1 MLVVSPRP
9 TTTMTTTAVD
19 ATADRAARRAENRI
33 LGLISLAHLVSH
45 FHILVLPPLFLFLK
59 DRLGVGYLELGL
71 ALTVFNIVSM
81 IGQAPTGFLVDR
93 IGAKRLLVGGLLL
106 GGLSF
111 LLLAGTM
118 TYPMLLV
125 SAALAGVANC
135 VYHPADYAI
144 LSASVA
150 DSRTGRAFSIHTFSG
165 FLGGA
170 IAPGTMLAITAVTNV
185 AWAIAA
191 AGVLGLAVGAWL
203 AFAGPMGVDPRQRAR
218 AAAAR
223 GDAAAARPAGVP
235 LSVILSPAIV
245 MLTVFFTLLSLSS
258 GGISKFSVVALTSGY
273 DTPVGAANSALTA
286 FLMASAFGVLAGG
299 VLADRTRRHADVA
312 AASFLVTA
320 ILIASMNVID
330 YSPVMMVLVLGVA
343 GFLSGMI
350 APSRDMLVRR
360 AAPPGAAGSVFGIVS
375 TGFNI
380 GGAVGPILFGWI
392 MDHGA
397 PRWVFGATALFM
409 LATVILTWLGERRM
423 GGRTAPAGQPA
434 T

>member
-1 MLVVSPRP
+1 
-9 TTTMTTTAVD
+9 MTTIAGD
-19 ATADRAARRAENRI
+19 ATAGRAARRAENRV

-71 ALTVFNIVSM
+71 ALTVFNVVSM
-81 IGQAPTGFLVDR
+81 LGQAPTGFLVDR
-93 IGAKRLLVGGLLL
+93 VGAKRLLVGGLLL

-144 LSASVA
+144 LSATVDDA
-150 DSRTGRAFSIHTFSG
+150 RTGRAFSIHTFAG
-165 FLGGA
+165 YLGGA
-170 IAPGTMLAITAVTNV
+170 IAPGTLLAITAAANV
-185 AWAIAA
+185 VWALAA
-191 AGVLGLAVGAWL
+191 AGLLGLAVGAWL
-203 AFAGPMGVDPRQRAR
+203 AFAGPMGIDPRQQAI
-218 AAAAR
+218 AASAR
-223 GDAAAARPAGVP
+223 GDARARPAGVP
-235 LSVILSPAIV
+235 LSVIMSPAVV

-258 GGISKFSVVALTSGY
+258 GGISNFSVVALTSGY
-273 DTPVGAANSALTA
+273 GTPVGAANSALTA

-320 ILIASMNVID
+320 ILVASINVVD
-330 YSPVMMVLVLGVA
+330 YSPMMMVLVLGLA

-375 TGFNI
+375 TGFNV
-380 GGAVGPILFGWI
+380 GGAIGPILFGWI

-409 LATVILTWLGERRM
+409 LATVVLTWLGERRM
-423 GGRTAPAGQPA
+423 GGRPAPAGQPA

>member
-1 MLVVSPRP
+1 MPIK
-9 TTTMTTTAVD
+9 MTTIAGD
-19 ATADRAARRAENRI
+19 ATAGRAARRAENRV
-33 LGLISLAHLVSH
+33 LGLISVAHLVSH

-71 ALTVFNIVSM
+71 ALTVFNVVSM
-81 IGQAPTGFLVDR
+81 LGQAPTGFLVDR
-93 IGAKRLLVGGLLL
+93 VGAKRLLVGGLLL

-144 LSASVA
+144 LSSTVA
-150 DSRTGRAFSIHTFSG
+150 DARTGRAFSIHTFSG
-165 FLGGA
+165 YLGGA
-170 IAPGTMLAITAVTNV
+170 IAPGTLLAITAATNV
-185 AWAIAA
+185 VWALAA
-191 AGVLGLAVGAWL
+191 AGLLGLAVGASL
-203 AFAGPMGVDPRQRAR
+203 AFAGPMGIDPRQRAI

-223 GDAAAARPAGVP
+223 GDAAAKPAGVP
-235 LSVILSPAIV
+235 LSVIMSPAVV

-258 GGISKFSVVALTSGY
+258 GGISNFSVVALTSGY
-273 DTPVGAANSALTA
+273 GTPVGAANSALTA

-312 AASFLVTA
+312 AGSFLVTA
-320 ILIASMNVID
+320 ILVASINVVD
-330 YSPVMMVLVLGVA
+330 YSPAMMVLVLGLA

-375 TGFNI
+375 TGFNV
-380 GGAVGPILFGWI
+380 GGALGPILFGWI

-409 LATVILTWLGERRM
+409 LATVVLTWLGERRM
-423 GGRTAPAGQPA
+423 GGRPAPAGQPA